1 MISRRRILAGASALT
16 AMHPLT
22 TMGAVRCLQNTSWA
36 IRTCEA
42 SLDLG
47 RVETVRQRCKSW
59 CWAAC
64 IQTVFAV
71 RGFPVQQEDAV
82 IRLFGN
88 DKCQGEGATLS
99 QIISTISGNW
109 TTTDGRRFR
118 AAARELPLAS
128 LAIQISEGDPNAR
141 QAGYIEK
148 QWKTTGD
155 ARELV
160 EGVGRGQPLIN
171 LAVGHATVLETVT
184 YQRNELFQFGP
195 IALTKVIVRDPWPD
209 SPNRRELTARE
220 VRGTFHV
227 IAVEVS

>member
-1 MISRRRILAGASALT
+1 MISRRHVLAGTAALPLT
-16 AMHPLT
+16 ATPAAWAAT
-22 TMGAVRCLQNTSWA
+22 RCAQETIWA
-36 IRTCEA
+36 TRTCEA

-47 RVETVRQRCKSW
+47 AVETVRQRCKVW

-71 RGFPVQQEDAV
+71 RGYAVQQEEAV

-88 DKCQGEGATLS
+88 DKCQGGGATLP
-99 QIISTISGNW
+99 QMLATITGNW

-128 LAIQISEGDPNAR
+128 LAVQISADDPNAR
-141 QAGYIEK
+141 QPGYIEK
-148 QWKTTGD
+148 QWATTGD
-155 ARELV
+155 ARQLV
-160 EGVGRGQPLIN
+160 EEIGRGNPLIN
-171 LAVGHATVLETVT
+171 LAVGHATVIETVT

-195 IALTKVIVRDPWPD
+195 IGLTKIVVRDPWPE
-209 SPNRRELTARE
+209 SPNRHELSARD

-227 IAVEVS
+227 LAIDVS